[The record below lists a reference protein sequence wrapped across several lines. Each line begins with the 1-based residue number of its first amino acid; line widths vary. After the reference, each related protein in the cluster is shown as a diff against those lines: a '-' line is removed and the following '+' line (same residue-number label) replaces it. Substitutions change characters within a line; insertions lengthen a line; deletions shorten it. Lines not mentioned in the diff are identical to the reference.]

1 MKEFI
6 YKFGYSIDKLS
17 YNFISREE
25 LLAMNQKFLNHNYH
39 TDILSFD
46 YTKKKRLRAEFFIS
60 MSAIEQYA
68 KKNTQSTEKETL
80 RVVSHGVLHCMG
92 KNDGSNQQ
100 KVEMRR
106 LEDKFIEL
114 FHVKLQNYV

>member
-1 MKEFI
+1 
-6 YKFGYSIDKLS
+6 
-17 YNFISREE
+17 
-25 LLAMNQKFLNHNYH
+25 MNQKFLNHNYH